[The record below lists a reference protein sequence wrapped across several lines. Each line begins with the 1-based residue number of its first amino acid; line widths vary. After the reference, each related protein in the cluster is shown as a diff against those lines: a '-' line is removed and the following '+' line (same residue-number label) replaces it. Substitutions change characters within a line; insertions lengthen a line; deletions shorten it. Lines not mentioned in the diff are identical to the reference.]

1 MAFLTVELLPKKLK
15 LPNATA
21 LRELFFIKLLRP
33 PTIEKSALE
42 SISFELPNA
51 TELTPPTL
59 LEDPAVNEELP
70 EDTFESPKLRK
81 KNLKLQKNY
90 HMI

>member
-1 MAFLTVELLPKKLK
+1 MAFLTVELLPKEFK

-21 LRELFFIKLLRP
+21 LQEFFSIVLPRP
-33 PTIEKSALE
+33 PTIEKFALE
-42 SISFELPNA
+42 SISFQLPNP

-70 EDTFESPKLRK
+70 EDTFESPKATEEEPEASEEVP
-81 KNLKLQKNY
+81 
-90 HMI
+90 